1 MNLKDIGVML
11 SLLFFQFYYDTE
23 SPSLHSNSATPGDKT
38 RNEGT
43 NTNSNKHIQSPTSDD
58 IVEEDNEDDNICNE
72 TVDQAGEKQNEA
84 ISRRGSRGSYLS
96 SVSSSCGSCS
106 LDASLASSSNVA
118 R

>member
-1 MNLKDIGVML
+1 MSSD
-11 SLLFFQFYYDTE
+11 FQFYYDTDT
-23 SPSLHSNSATPGDKT
+23 PSLHSNPAATGDKAK
-38 RNEGT
+38 NEGT
-43 NTNSNKHIQSPTSDD
+43 NTHINKEFSSPSNDD
-58 IVEEDNEDDNICNE
+58 ILEEDDDESNLCE
-72 TVDQAGEKQNEA
+72 ESVDRVPEKQNEG

>member
-1 MNLKDIGVML
+1 M
-11 SLLFFQFYYDTE
+11 
-23 SPSLHSNSATPGDKT
+23 TPGDKT
-38 RNEGT
+38 KNEGT
-43 NTNSNKHIQSPTSDD
+43 NTNNKDLSSTLNDD
-58 IVEEDNEDDNICNE
+58 ILEEDDDESNACEESNGQ
-72 TVDQAGEKQNEA
+72 VAEKQNEG